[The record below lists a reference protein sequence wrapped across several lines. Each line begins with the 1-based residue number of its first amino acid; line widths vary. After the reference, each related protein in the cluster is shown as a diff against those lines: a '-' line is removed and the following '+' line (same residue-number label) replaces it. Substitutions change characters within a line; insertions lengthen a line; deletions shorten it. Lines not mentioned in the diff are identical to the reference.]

1 MAKKKSFQIR
11 TLDGSVNCLFFTT
24 AKNHKEALKN
34 LIDNSLDFN
43 SIVKDNKDLTIT
55 VNYLYPKGIEVVHI
69 KRIK

>member
-55 VNYLYPKGIEVVHI
+55 I
-69 KRIK
+69 KKLKI